1 MADAKIHFWDSFVI
15 GLTTRELRHAQ
26 RIVRVPAGEHS
37 IVPID
42 LKDMIIYDIWVHE
55 TEQMRPVTGN
65 AYVALVLG
73 GGKSFVSR
81 YARNLPPR
89 SFKRRKDWYVN
100 EDGEKVLKTNLSIPV
115 HIHKDEEVS
124 FEVLDAQRDLI
135 IDVHGVS
142 E

>member
-1 MADAKIHFWDSFVI
+1 MAETKIHFGDAYTI

-42 LKDMIIYDIWVHE
+42 LKDMIVYDIWIHE
-55 TEQMRPVTGN
+55 TEQMRPVTGD
-65 AYVALVLG
+65 AYVVLFLNG
-73 GGKSFVSR
+73 AKSIVQT

-89 SFKRRKDWYVN
+89 SFARPVDWYVN
-100 EDGEKVLKTNLSIPV
+100 EDGEKVLRTNLTIPI
-115 HIHKDEEVS
+115 HIDKDETTS
-124 FEVLDAQRDLI
+124 FDVLNSQHDLI